1 MLVAQRAHAIGRLEE
16 PMHHAGT
23 ELRTELLGG
32 LLDQLHRL
40 SPDLIEHATQIV
52 DGDRNRRTRH

>member
-1 MLVAQRAHAIGRLEE
+1 
-16 PMHHAGT
+16 MHHAGT